1 MPLSDNSHD
10 RDDDVVEFSLTPQVV
25 SEPKKPRKP
34 RSAKKQATKPLPRV
48 DAVTW
53 GPEACLQAIF
63 QCTNVIYVNAGGKP
77 ISPTKNKKK

>member
-1 MPLSDNSHD
+1 MPLSDNSQD
-10 RDDDVVEFSLTPQVV
+10 LDDDVVEFSLTPQVV
-25 SEPKKPRKP
+25 PEPEKPRKP
-34 RSAKKQATKPLPRV
+34 RVSKKQDTKPLPRV

-77 ISPTKNKKK
+77 ISPAKNKKK